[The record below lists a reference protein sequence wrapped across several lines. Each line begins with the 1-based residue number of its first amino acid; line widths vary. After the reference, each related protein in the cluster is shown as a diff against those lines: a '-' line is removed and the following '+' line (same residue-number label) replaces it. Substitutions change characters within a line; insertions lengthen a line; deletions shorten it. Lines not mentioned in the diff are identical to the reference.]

1 MDRLASFLA
10 GDRLDDVAIYV
21 HDQYLGDDHALTEAG
36 IAVDDGVVLV
46 VPGDKGR
53 SAFEG
58 ATGLDPMQFSK
69 MAMDRDGEI
78 DPELAGGDC
87 PDAGGDGE
95 DGDDHFVE
103 FIFAFAEAQN
113 EAVGGLYA
121 EGDVLHAYAHCA
133 CGTNYSQKWVVG
145 TRE

>member
-1 MDRLASFLA
+1 MTRLASFLA

-21 HDQYLGDDHALTEAG
+21 HDQYLDDGHALTEAG
-36 IAVDDGVVLV
+36 IVVDDGVVIV
-46 VPGDKGR
+46 VPGDTGR

-87 PDAGGDGE
+87 PDGN
-95 DGDDHFVE
+95 GDDEDHRAE
-103 FIFAFAEAQN
+103 FIFSFAEAEN
-113 EAVGGLYA
+113 EEVGGLYA
-121 EGDVLHAYAHCA
+121 EGDVIHAYAHCA

>member
-1 MDRLASFLA
+1 MDRLESFLA
-10 GDRLDDVAIYV
+10 GDQLEEVAIYV
-21 HDQYLGDDHALTEAG
+21 HDQYLGDDHALTDAG

-78 DPELAGGDC
+78 DSRLAGGDC
-87 PDAGGDGE
+87 PDASGGDE
-95 DGDDHFVE
+95 DHSAE

-113 EAVGGLYA
+113 EEVGGLYA
-121 EGDVLHAYAHCA
+121 EGDVIHAYAHCA

>member
-1 MDRLASFLA
+1 MTRLASFLA

-21 HDQYLGDDHALTEAG
+21 HDQYLDDDHALTETG
-36 IAVDDGVVLV
+36 IEVENGVVLV
-46 VPGDKGR
+46 VPGDTGR

-58 ATGLDPMQFSK
+58 ATGLDPMEFSK
-69 MAMDRDGEI
+69 LAMERDGKI

-87 PDAGGDGE
+87 PDADSADAE
-95 DGDDHFVE
+95 SHQTE
-103 FIFAFAEAQN
+103 FTFAFAEAEN
-113 EAVGGLYA
+113 EEVGGLYA
-121 EGDVLHAYAHCA
+121 EGDVVHAYAHCS